1 MTNFNQRLITSLFLF
16 IVVFFSLSNNYV
28 LLITLAIVGWL
39 SFFEIYN
46 LSTKIFLSKNKIF
59 FILLISLIYLIFFLI
74 IIFSFLTPEITA
86 YKLIF
91 IYFLLTCIFTDLG
104 GYCFGKVFKG
114 KKLTKISPNK
124 TYSGVLGSYFF
135 TIVLY
140 IFFLINFNFETFYLY
155 LAILISSMSQL
166 GDLFFSYLKRKANVK
181 DTGNFLPGHGGIL
194 DRIEA
199 SSLQFHLQFV

>member
-59 FILLISLIYLIFFLI
+59 FILLISLIYLIFFSI

-140 IFFLINFNFETFYLY
+140 IFLNTP
-155 LAILISSMSQL
+155 ILKY
-166 GDLFFSYLKRKANVK
+166 FTY
-181 DTGNFLPGHGGIL
+181 
-194 DRIEA
+194 
-199 SSLQFHLQFV
+199 